1 MTSKHSAH
9 NNSSSWKAS
18 FASFAHVHIPCF
30 GLNTWEMGWVWRETR
45 TVNSYNVFVG
55 VQSKLTL
62 FPNYFECL
70 PIHIIC
76 RRSKFRTIS
85 YNFSAHI
92 TIKGHETFLFY
103 LQIQRSEPT
112 RRDRHKERLSR
123 AYWKLFSV
131 CCYRARHGVLVTRLL
146 ILSTFTQLE
155 LLLYK
160 LINVRRVRKLKFN
173 ILKNY

>member
-1 MTSKHSAH
+1 MPLIAGSVSRDTSSNGSCVSTQQLETAH
-9 NNSSSWKAS
+9 TNDKQTLCTQQQQQQLES
-18 FASFAHVHIPCF
+18 FICQLRTCSYSLFWFEH
-30 GLNTWEMGWVWRETR
+30 MGWVQRETR

-55 VQSKLTL
+55 GVHSKLLL

-103 LQIQRSEPT
+103 LQIQRSEPI
-112 RRDRHKERLSR
+112 RRDRRKERLTR
-123 AYWKLFSV
+123 AY
-131 CCYRARHGVLVTRLL
+131 
-146 ILSTFTQLE
+146 
-155 LLLYK
+155 
-160 LINVRRVRKLKFN
+160 
-173 ILKNY
+173 